1 MRVWM
6 KTGSKYEE
14 EDTGYRDTQEA
25 ELTVQLGGEEE
36 LRREESVWVA
46 PRL

>member
-1 MRVWM
+1 M

-14 EDTGYRDTQEA
+14 EDTGYLRDTQEA